1 MSALQPTPGS
11 VLLWRLGKKETAMP
25 IELPQDEVVTIP
37 PTEPVVADK
46 LWMTQLIIRT
56 PGPTDAN
63 SLILEYQPWTG
74 GVDAPV
80 RRKADG
86 TDTTKTISISDVFT
100 VSAEVPEMAQAMGAI
115 LAAVPALLSYV
126 KAKNESVPE

>member
-1 MSALQPTPGS
+1 
-11 VLLWRLGKKETAMP
+11 MP

-63 SLILEYQPWTG
+63 SLLLEYQPWTG

-100 VSAEVPEMAQAMGAI
+100 VAAEVPEMAQAMGAI
-115 LAAVPALLSYV
+115 LQAIPALLAYV
-126 KAKNESVPE
+126 KRKAEEVQNESGT

>member
-1 MSALQPTPGS
+1 
-11 VLLWRLGKKETAMP
+11 MP

-37 PTEPVVADK
+37 PSEPVVADK
-46 LWMTQLIIRT
+46 LWMTQLVIRT

-74 GVDAPV
+74 GVDAPI

-86 TDTTKTISISDVFT
+86 SDTTKTISLSNVFT
-100 VSAEVPEMAQAMGAI
+100 VAAEVPEMAQAMGAI
-115 LAAVPALLSYV
+115 LATIPALLSYL
-126 KAKNESVPE
+126 KAKAKENESVPE